1 MDDIKYVVNWFKMMG
16 VSEVILSGENAI
28 SENNLQRC
36 ISFISDLEQLKKI
49 EESVESGLKETANN
63 MVFGT
68 GNPNSKIV
76 FVGEAPGAEEDKQGI
91 PFVGQAGKL
100 LDKAIQAIGMD
111 RTSVYITNVIP
122 WRPLGNRTPT
132 TDEIALYRPFLI
144 RHINIINPKVVV
156 CLGSSAARAIL
167 QSDVGISKIRGHVMN
182 NNEIFENPDIK
193 IVATFHPAYLLR
205 SPLQKKEVWR
215 DFLLIKTIA
224 HALDFC

>member
-1 MDDIKYVVNWFKMMG
+1 MSNIKDVVNWFKMMG
-16 VSEVILSGENAI
+16 VSDIILSGENAI
-28 SENNLQRC
+28 SGDNLQRS
-36 ISFISDLEQLKKI
+36 ISLISDLEQLKRV

-76 FVGEAPGAEEDKQGI
+76 FVGEAPGAEEDKLGI

-132 TDEIALYRPFLI
+132 TDEISLYRPFLI
-144 RHINIINPKVVV
+144 RHINIINPKIVV
-156 CLGSSAARAIL
+156 CLGSSAARAVL
-167 QSDVGISKIRGHVMN
+167 QNDIGISKIRGQVMSN
-182 NNEIFENPDIK
+182 DGIFENSEIK

-205 SPLQKKEVWR
+205 SPLQKKELWR
-215 DFLLIKTIA
+215 DFLLIKSIAKTI
-224 HALDFC
+224 DS

>member
-1 MDDIKYVVNWFKMMG
+1 MSNIKDVVNWFKMMG
-16 VSEVILSGENAI
+16 VSDIILSGENAI
-28 SENNLQRC
+28 SGDNLQRS
-36 ISFISDLEQLKKI
+36 ISLISDLEQLKRV

-76 FVGEAPGAEEDKQGI
+76 FVGEAPGAEEDKLGI

-132 TDEIALYRPFLI
+132 TDEISLYRPFLI
-144 RHINIINPKVVV
+144 RHINIINPKIVV
-156 CLGSSAARAIL
+156 CLGSSAARAVL
-167 QSDVGISKIRGHVMN
+167 QNDIGISKIRGQVMSN
-182 NNEIFENPDIK
+182 DGIFENSEIK

-205 SPLQKKEVWR
+205 SPLQKKELWR

-224 HALDFC
+224 KTIDS